1 MQQPITR
8 NTKQKNSHLISF
20 KIKKMAILVSSKVA
34 GQTKEGYDGVLTA
47 VRESIKK
54 APGFIMQ
61 CAHPA
66 EGGWYVTEIWESKKD
81 ADRWFAEYIVPN
93 IPPGVHPKRS
103 YQELYNVITPFE

>member
-1 MQQPITR
+1 MAV
-8 NTKQKNSHLISF
+8 LI
-20 KIKKMAILVSSKVA
+20 SSKVA
-34 GQTKEGYDGVLTA
+34 GQTKEGYDGVLMA

-66 EGGWYVTEIWESKKD
+66 EDGWNVTEVWASKKD
-81 ADRWFAEYIVPN
+81 ADQWFAKYVVPN

-103 YQELYNVITPFE
+103 YQDLYNVITPFE